1 MVQTLQP
8 SRRFSQR
15 GFWSQH
21 QHDRRPRINLDR
33 YALAQTVTLPVI
45 ATDCSGVAFSPV
57 TQTLFMVKNSTNVIY
72 EFTQA
77 GAHLRTITTTGF
89 LDCEGICWM
98 YDDKFAISDED
109 TSQITIVTIT
119 PVTASLTKAGGTT
132 VDTGF
137 GNLDLNTGGGFEGV
151 TYDAENDKFY
161 VVKERRTTAPTYQ
174 GMVVYEVLMSGL
186 ARPVFDVVAVL
197 GVTGLSTD
205 LADLFYDVHSRHLF
219 LLSQESERII
229 ETDLNGT
236 VFRIS
241 NVPGPMTQAE
251 GLTFSTDR
259 STMWVV
265 GEPNDMRRFTVY

>member
-1 MVQTLQP
+1 
-8 SRRFSQR
+8 
-15 GFWSQH
+15 
-21 QHDRRPRINLDR
+21 
-33 YALAQTVTLPVI
+33 
-45 ATDCSGVAFSPV
+45 
-57 TQTLFMVKNSTNVIY
+57 
-72 EFTQA
+72 
-77 GAHLRTITTTGF
+77 
-89 LDCEGICWM
+89 M

-109 TSQITIVTIT
+109 TSQLTIVTIT

-151 TYDAENDKFY
+151 TYDPENDKFY

-197 GVTGLSTD
+197 GTTGLATD
-205 LADLFYDVHSRHLF
+205 LADVFYDVHSRHLF

-251 GLTFSTDR
+251 GLAFSTDR

-265 GEPNDMRRFTVY
+265 GEPNEMRRFTVF

>member
-1 MVQTLQP
+1 MATLLNN
-8 SRRFSQR
+8 RRMNR
-15 GFWSQH
+15 RAFWTQH
-21 QHDRRPRINLDR
+21 QHDRHPRINLDR
-33 YALAQTVTLPVI
+33 FALAQTVALPVI
-45 ATDCSGVAFSPV
+45 ATDCSAVTYSPV
-57 TQTLFMVKNSTNVIY
+57 TRTLFMIKNSSNSIY
-72 EFTQA
+72 EFTVT

-89 LDCEGICWM
+89 LDCEGLCWM

-137 GNLDLNTGGGFEGV
+137 GNLDAGTGGGFEGI
-151 TYDAENDKFY
+151 TYDPESHKFY
-161 VVKERRTTAPTYQ
+161 VAKERRSTAPTYQ

-186 ARPVFDVVAVL
+186 ARPVFDVVSAL
-197 GVTGLSTD
+197 GVTGISTD
-205 LADLFYDVHSRHLF
+205 LADIFYDQHSRHLF
-219 LLSQESERII
+219 LLGQESERII
-229 ETDLNGT
+229 EMDLNGT

-265 GEPNDMRRFTVY
+265 GEPNEMRRFTVF